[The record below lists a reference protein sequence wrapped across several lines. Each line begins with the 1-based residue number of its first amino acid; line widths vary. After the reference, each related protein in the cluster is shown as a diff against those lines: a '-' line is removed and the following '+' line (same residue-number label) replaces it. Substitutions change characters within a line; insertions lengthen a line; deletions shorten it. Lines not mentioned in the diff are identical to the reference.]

1 MPDRYSPDEF
11 RGDRKLRLG
20 RPSLGGVLRE
30 APEGGCRACVR
41 GGTDAPWP
49 SATEKEGG
57 MLAFA
62 RRPAET
68 QGSGRPTLEAAG
80 RFGRRGRD
88 GATAFAGTPISRGCF
103 PGHRS
108 PLARIGR
115 WS

>member
-57 MLAFA
+57 RLALA
-62 RRPAET
+62 RRPAEEE
-68 QGSGRPTLEAAG
+68 GGGIAGLPPPAG
-80 RFGRRGRD
+80 RDAGLVAPHARSRRAVRRRGRD
-88 GATAFAGTPISRGCF
+88 GATALAGTPISG
-103 PGHRS
+103 
-108 PLARIGR
+108 
-115 WS
+115 